1 LKTRSGA
8 LPVALIATLLA
19 VGTAFAAA
27 PSFAPPGQPQRP
39 GSSASARPSDEAEA
53 SATAEESASAFASA
67 KAEASE
73 SAEPSDTP
81 GVSPSDR
88 EIAALLADLQ
98 AAGIPATADQIRALA
113 ARVGLGGA
121 VRVLAFANASGLSP
135 EDILAMFE
143 SGKGWGVI
151 AKELD
156 LTIGP
161 GIGGIVSSGH
171 GANPK
176 QSPSA
181 SPSPV
186 VVKGKD
192 HGQGQDHSGGHR

>member
-1 LKTRSGA
+1 MKTRHGA
-8 LPVALIATLLA
+8 LPVALIAALLA
-19 VGTAFAAA
+19 VGTTFAAT
-27 PSFAPPGQPQRP
+27 PSFAPPGQSHRP
-39 GSSASARPSDEAEA
+39 DSSASARPSDEAEA
-53 SATAEESASAFASA
+53 SATAEESATAEGSA

-73 SAEPSDTP
+73 PAEPPETT
-81 GVSPSDR
+81 GASPSDR

-98 AAGIPATADQIRALA
+98 AAGIPATADQIRTLA

-135 EDILAMFE
+135 NEILSMFE
-143 SGKGWGVI
+143 SGQGWGEIV
-151 AKELD
+151 KELD

-171 GANPK
+171 SENPK
-176 QSPSA
+176 QSL

-186 VVKGKD
+186 VQGKD
-192 HGQGQDHSGGHR
+192 HGQGQDHGGGHR